1 MNIPIN
7 VERLAETFIQLCEI
21 DSPSRREKKISDF
34 LTRTFQALGASS
46 IHEDQSASLTGS
58 DCGNLVIFFQGRGNG
73 TSQETILLACHMD
86 TVEPACGV
94 EVNRNGDIFTSR
106 GDTILGSDDKSG
118 IAAIIELIR
127 ILRETNIDHAPL
139 ELLFTTC
146 EEIGLIGAKALDRSL
161 LKAGF
166 GYALDS
172 TGIDRIIIGAPAAN
186 KLKIEVHGIAA
197 HAGLHPEQGISALCL
212 TATAITNLRLGRLDE
227 ESTANFGLIH
237 GGVATNIIPDHITIE
252 GEVRSHSLSKLIEH
266 TEEIKRTF
274 RQVIESWPLPP
285 SMAPE
290 ALGHPCPSPLPPS
303 LASEALGHPCPSP
316 LPPSLAP
323 EALGHPCPSPLPPSM
338 APEALG
344 HPCPSPLPPSLAP
357 EALGHPCPSGLSPA
371 TESLPSVEIS
381 VHLEYP
387 AMHLDLHDPVI
398 THVKEAA
405 HKLGR
410 ILEFEIAGGGSD
422 ANILNSLGLATAI
435 IATGM
440 NKVHTTDE
448 CLDMKDLIRLT
459 ELLYAIAVH

>member
-7 VERLAETFIQLCEI
+7 LERLAETFVQLCEI
-21 DSPSRREKKISDF
+21 DSPSRREKKVSDF
-34 LTRTFQALGASS
+34 LTRTFRDLGATS
-46 IHEDQSASLTGS
+46 ICEDQSSTLTGS
-58 DCGNLVIFFQGRGNG
+58 DCGNLVISFPGRGSG
-73 TSQETILLACHMD
+73 DETDQEPILLACHMD
-86 TVEPACGV
+86 TVEPGCGV
-94 EVNRNGDIFTSR
+94 EVIRNGDIFTSR
-106 GDTILGSDDKSG
+106 GDTVLGSDDKSG

-146 EEIGLIGAKALDRSL
+146 EEIGLIGAKALDRTL
-161 LKAGF
+161 LKARY

-212 TATAITNLRLGRLDE
+212 TANAITNLRLGRLDE

-274 RQVIESWPLPP
+274 QQVIECWPLPP
-285 SMAPE
+285 V
-290 ALGHPCPSPLPPS
+290 ALHPPMEQATLGNPCPAASGGHPSPSPL
-303 LASEALGHPCPSP
+303 SP
-316 LPPSLAP
+316 VP
-323 EALGHPCPSPLPPSM
+323 
-338 APEALG
+338 
-344 HPCPSPLPPSLAP
+344 
-357 EALGHPCPSGLSPA
+357 
-371 TESLPSVEIS
+371 ESLPSVEIS
-381 VHLEYP
+381 IHSEYP
-387 AMHLDLHDPVI
+387 AMHLELHEPVI
-398 THVKEAA
+398 KHVKEAA
-405 HKLGR
+405 QKLGR
-410 ILEFEIAGGGSD
+410 TLTFEVAGGGSD
-422 ANILNSLGLATAI
+422 ANIFNSFGLATAI

-448 CLDMKDLIRLT
+448 CLDIKDLIRLT